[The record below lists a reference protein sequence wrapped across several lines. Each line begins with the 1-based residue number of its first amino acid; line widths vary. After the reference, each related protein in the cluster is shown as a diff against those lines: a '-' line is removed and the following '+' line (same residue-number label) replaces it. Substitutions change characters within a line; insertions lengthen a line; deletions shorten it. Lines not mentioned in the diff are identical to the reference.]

1 MFWRLARVS
10 PCEGNIVMRLTCSGD
25 TASEEEAESGVA
37 GEDMV
42 IVGLL
47 FLFVVLKLVI
57 GVLFLPLGTW
67 EDGRWG
73 A

>member
-37 GEDMV
+37 GKDMM
-42 IVGLL
+42 IVGFL
-47 FLFVVLKLVI
+47 FLFVVLELVI
-57 GVLFLPLGTW
+57 GVLFLSLGT
-67 EDGRWG
+67 
-73 A
+73 